1 MEFTILTLCIAYT
14 VVYGHR
20 LLQGDFSPIVFIYIF
35 SSVGV
40 AIWLYKIRREELRQQ
55 NEQAFRFKATNSR
68 AKHYSQMVEEK
79 ETKLRELIEKYRRGE
94 IRETEYSTQR
104 RKIEEEISEFTKLDT
119 AVFEAKQRILKEL
132 ARNSRVSMRCLL
144 KTIGNPTILEEA
156 IAELLE
162 EGLLKQTGPDE
173 YRYNYSNF
181 GI

>member
-1 MEFTILTLCIAYT
+1 
-14 VVYGHR
+14 
-20 LLQGDFSPIVFIYIF
+20 
-35 SSVGV
+35 
-40 AIWLYKIRREELRQQ
+40 
-55 NEQAFRFKATNSR
+55 
-68 AKHYSQMVEEK
+68 MVEEK

-119 AVFEAKQRILKEL
+119 AVFEAKQSILKEL
-132 ARNSRVSMRCLL
+132 ARSSKVSMRCLL